1 MAVPSINVPK
11 IRRMIATTKQNKV
24 EFRFIA
30 TTVSTSAWEAPE
42 KVICIILVRQL
53 FLSDVLVRLF
63 HALDPLR
70 TTRCR
75 AQLPADAGESFV
87 GGPRKTNAT
96 CGGACF
102 AMHIE
107 NAPVTHSKISLDYT
121 IYPPLI
127 GDTACS
133 ENSLRVP
140 LVYFGGFGCHL
151 AFLAFKISSISS
163 VVRFSPFTPTISS
176 LRSFTLI

>member
-1 MAVPSINVPK
+1 MQSTMRIIHIKVAINLFQILLMLMRWPTGPCT
-11 IRRMIATTKQNKV
+11 I
-24 EFRFIA
+24 
-30 TTVSTSAWEAPE
+30 ST
-42 KVICIILVRQL
+42 
-53 FLSDVLVRLF
+53 
-63 HALDPLR
+63 
-70 TTRCR
+70 
-75 AQLPADAGESFV
+75 V

>member
-1 MAVPSINVPK
+1 MQKSLENTHRKNTATYPIRNGISAFAMSPIFSPDTVDAEKMLTATGGVIVPTTLEIHTIIPKWITSIPMLWAIGHRTGTSKTAMAVPSINVPK

-70 TTRCR
+70 TTR
-75 AQLPADAGESFV
+75 
-87 GGPRKTNAT
+87 
-96 CGGACF
+96 
-102 AMHIE
+102 
-107 NAPVTHSKISLDYT
+107 
-121 IYPPLI
+121 
-127 GDTACS
+127 
-133 ENSLRVP
+133 
-140 LVYFGGFGCHL
+140 
-151 AFLAFKISSISS
+151 
-163 VVRFSPFTPTISS
+163 
-176 LRSFTLI
+176 